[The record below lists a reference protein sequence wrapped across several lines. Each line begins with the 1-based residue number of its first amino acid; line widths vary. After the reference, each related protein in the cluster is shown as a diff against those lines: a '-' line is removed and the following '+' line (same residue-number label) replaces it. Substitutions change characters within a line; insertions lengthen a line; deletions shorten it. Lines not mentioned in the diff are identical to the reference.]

1 MELDQFSINEMELN
15 IENCSSNFVL
25 GGVYVRGMVIPSQG
39 TFLDKRKQC
48 YDFKILLHY
57 IITMSLELVNHW
69 AFLFPFFLRFA
80 FCVSPCLIM
89 MSYII
94 FKSTQP
100 TRSRVGQANHARAWL
115 RESDWF
121 GRRGPRTW
129 I

>member
-1 MELDQFSINEMELN
+1 MYIGFWTIDVWNWINSNEMELN

-69 AFLFPFFLRFA
+69 AFLFPFFALRILRFA
-80 FCVSPCLIM
+80 LPDHDVI
-89 MSYII
+89 YNI
-94 FKSTQP
+94 
-100 TRSRVGQANHARAWL
+100 
-115 RESDWF
+115 
-121 GRRGPRTW
+121 
-129 I
+129 

>member
-1 MELDQFSINEMELN
+1 MELN

-69 AFLFPFFLRFA
+69 AFLFTIPESIVKIATYYKKTIRETNGTR
-80 FCVSPCLIM
+80 
-89 MSYII
+89 
-94 FKSTQP
+94 KS
-100 TRSRVGQANHARAWL
+100 
-115 RESDWF
+115 
-121 GRRGPRTW
+121 
-129 I
+129 